1 MEQILEQIPEG
12 ERVLIVRL
20 RSLGDCVLTTPAISL
35 LKAAR
40 PDLEIAVVVEDRFA
54 AIFERNP
61 DITQLMPPN
70 VAQVALWRGRLAINF
85 HGGTR
90 SMALVTASGA
100 KFRAGFEHFRAAA
113 LYNVRIPTAQEILGV
128 DRTVHTAEHL
138 ASAMFYLGVPHQEIP
153 RARLVADI
161 RKPPQPYAVIHPLA
175 SAPDKTWPA
184 ERFVAVA
191 AHLRTKLGIEPV
203 FIGAGG
209 EDLTPFV
216 RFRTIV
222 GGSLSK
228 IKNMIANAS
237 LFLGNDSGP
246 AHMAAA
252 FGVPVAVV
260 FGASSIDIWRPWKT
274 RSVVLSSTDG
284 IAGTS
289 TAEMIGAIEQL
300 RGTS

>member
-1 MEQILEQIPEG
+1 MEQILEQIPTG

-35 LKAAR
+35 LKTAR
-40 PDLEIAVVVEDRFA
+40 PDLQIAVAVEDRFSA
-54 AIFERNP
+54 VFEGNS
-61 DITQLMPPN
+61 DIAELMGPN
-70 VAQVALWRGRLAINF
+70 VTQAARWRARLAINF

-90 SMALVTASGA
+90 SMALITASGA
-100 KFRAGFEHFRAAA
+100 KFRAGFEHFRGAA
-113 LYNVRIPTAQEILGV
+113 LYNIRIPAAQEILDV
-128 DRTVHTAEHL
+128 KRTVHTAEHL
-138 ASAMFYLGVPHQEIP
+138 ASAMFYLGVPQQEIP
-153 RARLVADI
+153 RAKLAATI

-175 SAPDKTWPA
+175 SASDKTWPA
-184 ERFVAVA
+184 GRFVAVA
-191 AHLRTKLGIEPV
+191 THLRVKLNLEPV

-222 GGSLSK
+222 GGSLVK
-228 IKNMIANAS
+228 IKNMIANAE
-237 LFLGNDSGP
+237 LFIGNDSGP

-274 RSVVLSSTDG
+274 ASAALSSG
-284 IAGTS
+284 
-289 TAEMIGAIEQL
+289 
-300 RGTS
+300 